1 MGRTGITLT
10 RFIVATQAGYPAA
23 TGEFSALLAQI
34 GLAGK
39 LIAHD
44 LRRAGLINILGTT
57 GGINVQGEAVKKL
70 DAIAN
75 ETFIKVFQYSGLVC
89 ALASEEMEK
98 QLPLPENWPHC
109 RYMRLFRHPDAS
121 ATTAGHS

>member
-10 RFIVATQAGYPAA
+10 RYIIETHAGDPAA
-23 TGEFSALLAQI
+23 TGEFSPLLAQI

-70 DAIAN
+70 DEIAN

-98 QLPLPENWPHC
+98 PIQLPENWPHC
-109 RYMRLFRHPDAS
+109 KSIVLFYPFDELLM
-121 ATTAGHS
+121 

>member
-10 RFIVATQAGYPAA
+10 RFIIETQAGYPAA

-44 LRRAGLINILGTT
+44 LRRAGLINILGMT
-57 GGINVQGEAVKKL
+57 GGTNGQGEAVKKL

-75 ETFIKVFQYSGLVC
+75 ETFVKVFQYSGLGC

-98 QLPLPENWPHC
+98 PLQLSENLPHGQDMPLFDSFG
-109 RYMRLFRHPDAS
+109 RAS
-121 ATTAGHS
+121 N